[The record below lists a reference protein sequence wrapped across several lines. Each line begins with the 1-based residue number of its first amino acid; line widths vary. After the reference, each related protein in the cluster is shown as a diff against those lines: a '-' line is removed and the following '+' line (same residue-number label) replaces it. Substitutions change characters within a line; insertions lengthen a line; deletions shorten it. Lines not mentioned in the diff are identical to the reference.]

1 MATPSEAAASALKKT
16 IARIEQDDSASAGTP
31 SAIDVNPDIGVASE
45 LGSEAANRF
54 LKAKLR
60 VLQEEMDRLAH
71 DSNKKDQEN
80 FKLQQR
86 LKVTFLF
93 NSLRIVSILPEFGV
107 RQMFASW
114 LFLHET

>member
-16 IARIEQDDSASAGTP
+16 IARIESEDSGSADTP

-71 DSNKKDQEN
+71 ESNKKDQEN
-80 FKLQQR
+80 YKLQQR
-86 LKVTFLF
+86 LKVKRL
-93 NSLRIVSILPEFGV
+93 VSISIIISRHISMFGK
-107 RQMFASW
+107 
-114 LFLHET
+114 